1 MSGEIITI
9 IISALSAAIAAPIGA
24 WVGRKLERDKYRIE
38 LDRLRAEMKDKL
50 AEVKSHELENV
61 RKAADILMESIVPP
75 LKAEIINL
83 RNDVQRLNK
92 AMERIWGCPHIDCC
106 PVKFELL
113 LPPQGRG
120 PGTDGDDGACGDQH
134 PNRKPERGKARCD
147 PDAGDREPG
156 GDSDGD

>member
-9 IISALSAAIAAPIGA
+9 IVSALSAAIAAPVGA

-38 LDRLRAEMKDKL
+38 LDKLRAEMKDKL

-75 LKAEIINL
+75 LKAEISNL
-83 RNDVQRLNK
+83 YDNIQRFKNIL
-92 AMERIWGCPHIDCC
+92 ELIWGCPYIERC

-113 LPPQGRG
+113 LPPQDRG
-120 PGTDGDDGACGDQH
+120 KQPDGNGGTCDGQR
-134 PNRKPERGKARCD
+134 PKRKPERGKTRGD
-147 PDAGDREPG
+147 PDPGNREPG
-156 GDSDGD
+156 GDGDGN